1 MNMRIIRPGET
12 AMPSGCECQCA
23 LANSG
28 STIIVSPAGV
38 YLDMTAS
45 VEISNLIAH
54 ALLIV
59 GFELQQEHLM

>member
-1 MNMRIIRPGET
+1 MNITTRPGET

-28 STIIVSPAGV
+28 FNNIVPPAGV
-38 YLDMTAS
+38 YLDVTAS
-45 VEISNLIAH
+45 VEISNLIVH
-54 ALLIV
+54 ALQIV

>member
-12 AMPSGCECQCA
+12 AMPSRCECQCA

-45 VEISNLIAH
+45 VT
-54 ALLIV
+54 
-59 GFELQQEHLM
+59 